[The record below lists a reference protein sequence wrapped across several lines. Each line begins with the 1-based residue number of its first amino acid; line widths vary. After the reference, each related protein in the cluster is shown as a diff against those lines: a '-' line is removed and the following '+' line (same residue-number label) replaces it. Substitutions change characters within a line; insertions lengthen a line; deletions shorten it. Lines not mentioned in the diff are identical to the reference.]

1 MRIPATL
8 MAALREA
15 CLASPSQAAALPER
29 QMLMPSAAVLGLAL
43 VTVETAAMPVQ
54 WVSPTAQ
61 APVPVPVEM
70 PTEVTA
76 VTQAPGLRH

>member
-1 MRIPATL
+1 MRIPATR

-15 CLASPSQAAALPER
+15 CLVSPSQAAGPLER
-29 QMLMPSAAVLGLAL
+29 QMLMPLAAVLGLAL

-70 PTEVTA
+70 PTVVMA
-76 VTQAPGLRH
+76 VTLALGLRH

>member
-1 MRIPATL
+1 MRIPATP
-8 MAALREA
+8 MAAPREA
-15 CLASPSQAAALPER
+15 CLVSPSQVAAPLER
-29 QMLMPSAAVLGLAL
+29 QMLMPSAAVSGLAL

-70 PTEVTA
+70 PTAVMA
-76 VTQAPGLRH
+76 VTQALGLRH